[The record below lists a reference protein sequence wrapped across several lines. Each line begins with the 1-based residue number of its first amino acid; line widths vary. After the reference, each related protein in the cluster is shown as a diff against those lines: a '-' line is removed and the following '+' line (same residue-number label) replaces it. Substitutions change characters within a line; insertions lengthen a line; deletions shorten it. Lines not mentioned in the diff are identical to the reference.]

1 VSKYLSQQVEKG
13 YLRSNIEVDAISAGL
28 VALYDGLTINMLLGI
43 NESDN
48 RRIWTETIRALCTG
62 IG

>member
-1 VSKYLSQQVEKG
+1 
-13 YLRSNIEVDAISAGL
+13 
-28 VALYDGLTINMLLGI
+28 LTINMLLGI